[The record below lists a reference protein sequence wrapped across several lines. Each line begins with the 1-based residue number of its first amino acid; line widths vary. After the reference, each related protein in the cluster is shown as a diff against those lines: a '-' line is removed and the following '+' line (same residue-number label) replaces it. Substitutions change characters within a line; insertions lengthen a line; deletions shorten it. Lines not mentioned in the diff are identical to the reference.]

1 MKQIEVLNAR
11 YAAVKSL
18 LWYGVEILAVGDP
31 PGARLNGAVQRLVQA
46 ARDDGPDIWDDLVG
60 AMKALRWRRITQ
72 PQPVQLNPAT
82 QDAARR
88 VEREVER
95 LRAAVAEEELLDE
108 IEAAAA
114 AVAGSDSPV
123 GPVLLRSIE
132 EVGAGSCVV
141 VAANRPTQIAVEAW
155 LAEHGALV
163 VTASRLAPAQPGVD
177 LAYAIGPPR
186 FYNSALVTAPVTSE
200 INFLMPTWISDLT
213 VPQSIIAPYAEGAV
227 VVTGRF
233 LTEGEVSDPSLCEVE
248 IDDEFLPQPVWGPR
262 QSHSRAPSNDE
273 VEARKVL
280 LGGSY
285 AVWLDDGHRIRALD
299 PEQPAGERVI
309 YMQVDAVRAGAY
321 LLLREGE
328 TEHGAL
334 YEDALNLLGSEA
346 EAVRD
351 TQRAWKT
358 RLAQRLSEFGYRE
371 VMSRLAI
378 VGVRTFEQARAWTD
392 PHLIRPNSDH
402 DFTCLL
408 EWLDIPLQPT
418 FAHATKLRRNVY
430 QASANI
436 REELETA
443 ISATDLSE
451 LEPAGHLSLEVQAEG
466 VRGILAARVLAICPY
481 SEIVPRH
488 ETRVLFEDR
497 SGRWLE

>member
-18 LWYGVEILAVGDP
+18 LRYGVEILAVGDP
-31 PGARLNGAVQRLVQA
+31 PGARLNGAARRLLQA
-46 ARDDGPDIWDDLVG
+46 SRDDGQDIWDDLVG
-60 AMKALRWRRITQ
+60 AVRVLRWRRITQ

-82 QDAARR
+82 QDGARR
-88 VEREVER
+88 VEREVSR
-95 LRAAVAEEELLDE
+95 LRGAVGDEELLDE
-108 IEAAAA
+108 VEAAAA
-114 AVAGSDSPV
+114 SVAESNSPV

-141 VAANRPTQIAVEAW
+141 VVPNRPTQIPVTGW
-155 LAEHGALV
+155 LAEHGVLV
-163 VTASRLAPAQPGVD
+163 VTASRLEPTHPGID
-177 LAYAIGPPR
+177 LAYAVGPPR

-200 INFLMPTWISDLT
+200 INFLMPAWIADLT
-213 VPQSIIAPYAEGAV
+213 VPQSIVAPYAEGAV

-233 LTEGEVSDPSLCEVE
+233 LTEGEVSDPSFCEVE

-285 AVWLDDGHRIRALD
+285 AVWLDDGDRIRALD
-299 PEQPAGERVI
+299 PAQPAGERVI
-309 YMQVDAVRAGAY
+309 YVQVDAVRAGAY

-334 YEDALNLLGSEA
+334 YEDALNLLGSQA
-346 EAVRD
+346 AAVSD

-358 RLAQRLSEFGYRE
+358 RLAQRLSEFGYKA
-371 VMSRLAI
+371 VMSRLA
-378 VGVRTFEQARAWTD
+378 VAGVRPVEQARAWTD

-418 FAHATKLRRNVY
+418 FAHATKLRKNVY

-488 ETRVLFEDR
+488 ETRVLFQDR
-497 SGRWLE
+497 GGRWLE

>member
-1 MKQIEVLNAR
+1 MKQIVALNAR
-11 YAAVKSL
+11 YEAVKSL
-18 LWYGVEILAVGDP
+18 LRYDVEILAVGDP
-31 PGARLNGAVQRLVQA
+31 PGARLNGAVRQLVQA

-72 PQPVQLNPAT
+72 PQPVGLNPAT
-82 QDAARR
+82 QDAAQR
-88 VEREVER
+88 VEREVTR
-95 LRAAVAEEELLDE
+95 LRGAVADEELLDE
-108 IEAAAA
+108 VDAAAA
-114 AVAGSDSPV
+114 AVAESNSPV
-123 GPVLLRSIE
+123 GSVLLRSIQ

-141 VAANRPTQIAVEAW
+141 VAANRPTQIAVEGW
-155 LAEHGALV
+155 LAEYGARVAAVSMLEPV
-163 VTASRLAPAQPGVD
+163 QPGID

-186 FYNSALVTAPVTSE
+186 FFNSALVTAPVTSE
-200 INFLMPTWISDLT
+200 INFVMPAWIADQT

-227 VVTGRF
+227 VVAGRF
-233 LTEGEVSDPSLCEVE
+233 LTEGEVGDPALCEAT
-248 IDDEFLPQPVWGPR
+248 IGDEFLPQPEWGTR
-262 QSHSRAPSNDE
+262 QSPERAPNNDE

-280 LGGSY
+280 LSGNHG
-285 AVWLDDGHRIRALD
+285 VWLDDGNRIRALD

-309 YMQVDAVRAGAY
+309 YIQIDAVRPGVY
-321 LLLREGE
+321 LLLRDGE

-334 YEDALNLLGSEA
+334 YEDALNLLGDEA
-346 EAVRD
+346 EAVRV

-358 RLAQRLSEFGYRE
+358 RLAERLSEFGDRE
-371 VMSRLAI
+371 AMSRLARN
-378 VGVRTFEQARAWTD
+378 GVRTVERARAWTD

-436 REELETA
+436 REQLEAA
-443 ISATDLSE
+443 ISATDLSD
-451 LEPAGHLSLEVQAEG
+451 LEPAGALSLEVQTEG

-481 SEIVPRH
+481 SEIVSRH
-488 ETRVLFEDR
+488 DTRMLFEDR